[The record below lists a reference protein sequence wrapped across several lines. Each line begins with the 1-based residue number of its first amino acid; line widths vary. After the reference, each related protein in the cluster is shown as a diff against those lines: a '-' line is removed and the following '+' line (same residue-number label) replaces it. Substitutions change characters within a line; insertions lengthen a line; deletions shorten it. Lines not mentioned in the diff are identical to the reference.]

1 MSLNLVL
8 FLMGLAVVVGI
19 PIAWCILIP
28 SFIYLLTNGIPLSSG
43 IGRMSGAL
51 NSFTLMAVPFFLL
64 AGSLMNSGGLT
75 AKLIEFT
82 KTLVG
87 HLRGGLAQVNVAGNM
102 IFAGMSGSA
111 VADAGGL
118 GSVLIK
124 PMKRDGYE
132 GPYAAALTAA
142 AATLGPLIP
151 PSIPMVIYGVIAEE
165 SVGRLFLGGATPG
178 ILLGLLLMVMVRFM
192 PQTKLAKVYPRAKWV
207 DFKRTAPTG
216 FLALMMPVVVLAGIT
231 IGFFTPTEAAAVA
244 VVYAAVVSGVFL
256 RSYTR
261 DSLKQALVES
271 MLVTAN
277 VFLIVAASAIFGW
290 ILAREGA
297 TSSLGAWIEQMNL
310 SPTTLLV
317 MVSALLLFLGCFL
330 EGISILIVLTPV
342 LLPIVQNAGID
353 PVYFGVLMVYLVNI
367 GLITPPMGLVLF
379 VVCDISGERFDE
391 TSRAIAIFYL
401 PMLVML
407 IAMIAYPPI
416 ITWLPDLILNK

>member
-8 FLMGLAVVVGI
+8 PLMAIGVIVGL
-19 PIAWCILIP
+19 PIAWCLLIP
-28 SFIYLLTNGIPLSSG
+28 SFLYLWVNGIPLSSG

-64 AGSLMNSGGLT
+64 AGNLMNFGGLT

-82 KTLVG
+82 KCLVG
-87 HLRGGLAQVNVAGNM
+87 HMRGGLAQVNVAGNM

-118 GSVLIK
+118 GSVLIR
-124 PMKRDGYE
+124 PMKQDGYQ
-132 GPYAAALTAA
+132 GPFAAALTAA

-151 PSIPMVIYGVIAEE
+151 PSIPMVIYGVMAEE

-178 ILLGLLLMVMVRFM
+178 ILLGLLLMVMVRVI
-192 PQTKLAKVYPRAKWV
+192 PQTKRARIYPRAKWV

-216 FLALMMPVVVLAGIT
+216 MLALMMPVVVLVGIT
-231 IGFFTPTEAAAVA
+231 VGLFTPTEAAAVA
-244 VVYAAVVSGVFL
+244 ALYAAVVSGLCL
-256 RSYTR
+256 RLYTKE
-261 DSLKQALVES
+261 SLKTALIES

-277 VFLIVAASAIFGW
+277 VFLIVAASSIFGW

-297 TSSLGAWIEQMNL
+297 TSALGVWIDSLHL

-317 MVSALLLFLGCFL
+317 MISALLLFLGCFL

-342 LLPIVQNAGID
+342 LLPIIQSAGID
-353 PVYFGVLMVYLVNI
+353 PVYFGVLMVFLVNI

-379 VVCDISGERFDE
+379 VVCDISGEKFDS
-391 TSRAIAIFYL
+391 TSRAIVIFYL
-401 PMLVML
+401 PMLAML
-407 IAMIAYPPI
+407 VVMIAYPPV
-416 ITWLPDLILNK
+416 ITWLPDLVFNR

>member
-1 MSLNLVL
+1 MSLNIVL
-8 FLMGLAVVVGI
+8 LLMAVGVVFGLPIVG
-19 PIAWCILIP
+19 CLLIP
-28 SFIYLLTNGIPLSSG
+28 SFLYLWANGIPMSSG

-75 AKLIEFT
+75 AKLIDFT
-82 KTLVG
+82 KCLVG

-124 PMKRDGYE
+124 PMKDDGYQ
-132 GPYAAALTAA
+132 GPFAAALTAA

-151 PSIPMVIYGVIAEE
+151 PSIPMVIYGVMAEE

-178 ILLGLLLMVMVRFM
+178 ILLGVLLMVMVRFM
-192 PQTKLAKVYPRAKWV
+192 PQTRTARVYPKARWG
-207 DFKRTAPTG
+207 DFKRTLPTG
-216 FLALMMPVVVLAGIT
+216 MLALMMPVVVLAGIT
-231 IGFFTPTEAAAVA
+231 IGVFTPTEAAAVA
-244 VVYAAVVSGVFL
+244 ALYSAAVSGVFL
-256 RSYTR
+256 RFYTKET
-261 DSLKQALVES
+261 LKAALVES

-297 TSSLGAWIEQMNL
+297 TGSLGAWIEGLKL
-310 SPTTLLV
+310 SPTELL
-317 MVSALLLFLGCFL
+317 MGISALLLFLGCLL

-342 LLPIVQNAGID
+342 LLPIVQSAGID
-353 PVYFGVLMVYLVNI
+353 PVYFGVLMVFLVNI
-367 GLITPPMGLVLF
+367 GLVTPPMGLVLF
-379 VVCDISGERFDE
+379 VVCDISGERFDA
-391 TSRAIAIFYL
+391 TSRAIVIFYL

-407 IAMIAYPPI
+407 IAMIIYPPL
-416 ITWLPDLILNK
+416 ITWLPDMVFNQ